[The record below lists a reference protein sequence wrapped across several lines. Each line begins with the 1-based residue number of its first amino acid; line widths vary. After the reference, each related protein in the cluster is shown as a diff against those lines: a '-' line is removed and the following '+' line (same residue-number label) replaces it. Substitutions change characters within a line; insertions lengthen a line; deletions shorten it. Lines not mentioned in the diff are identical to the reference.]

1 MMKFFSETKLP
12 AESLYGKFVD
22 LLFNFLY
29 FFYFSKLNHMYLKGI
44 AFHVFFF
51 FQSTFH

>member
-1 MMKFFSETKLP
+1 MMKFFSETKLL
-12 AESLYGKFVD
+12 AESLYSKFID

-44 AFHVFFF
+44 AFYVFFF